1 MDILTLGIES
11 SCDETSVAAV
21 RNGREVLSNVISSQI
36 EVHKL
41 YGGVVPEIASR
52 RHIEAI
58 DYLLDEALDKAGIG
72 MEDADAIGVTAGP
85 GLIGSLLVGVSY
97 AKGLAFAL
105 NKPLIGVNHI
115 AGHISANFIQHR
127 DLKPPL
133 ICLVASGGHSHIV
146 GVRDYTDF
154 EVLGKTTDDAA
165 GEAFDKVARI
175 LGLPYPGGPNLERMA
190 ADGDPY
196 AFEFPKSYPAKNDY
210 NFSFSGVKTAV
221 INMVNTMKMKGRAIP
236 YEDIAASFQRNV
248 TEVLTD
254 KLINAA
260 EDFSYD
266 KVAIAGGVSSNGALR
281 ARLKEQAGKAGLKY
295 YYPAPVYC
303 TDNAAMIACN
313 AYYEYIK
320 GNISD
325 MSLNAYPHI
334 GLKRIG

>member
-1 MDILTLGIES
+1 MDIITLGIES
-11 SCDETSVAAV
+11 SCDETSVAV
-21 RNGREVLSNVISSQI
+21 VKNGRSVLSNIISSQI
-36 EVHKL
+36 AVHKL

-58 DYLLDEALDKAGIG
+58 DYLLDEATNKADIGIN
-72 MEDADAIGVTAGP
+72 DADAIGVTAGP
-85 GLIGSLLVGVSY
+85 GLIGALLVGVSY

-105 NKPLIGVNHI
+105 DKPLIGVNHI
-115 AGHISANFIQHR
+115 AGHISANFIQHK

-165 GEAFDKVARI
+165 GEAFDKVARV
-175 LGLPYPGGPNLERMA
+175 LGQPYPGGPNLERLA
-190 ADGDPY
+190 KEGDPDV
-196 AFEFPKSYPAKNDY
+196 FKFPKSYQSKKDY

-221 INMVNTMKMKGRAIP
+221 INLVNKMKMKGETIP
-236 YEDIAASFQRNV
+236 YADIAASFQENMV
-248 TEVLTD
+248 EVLID
-254 KLINAA
+254 KLVNAA
-260 EDFSYD
+260 IDFGYD
-266 KVAIAGGVSSNGALR
+266 KVAIAGGVSSNGTLR
-281 ARLKEQAGKAGLKY
+281 NKLKEEAGKAGLEY
-295 YYPAPVYC
+295 YYPDPVYC

-313 AYYEYIK
+313 AYYEYKK

>member
-1 MDILTLGIES
+1 
-11 SCDETSVAAV
+11 
-21 RNGREVLSNVISSQI
+21 
-36 EVHKL
+36 VHKL

-58 DYLLDEALDKAGIG
+58 DYLLDEATNKADIGID
-72 MEDADAIGVTAGP
+72 DADAIGVTAGP
-85 GLIGSLLVGVSY
+85 GLIGALLVGVSY

-105 NKPLIGVNHI
+105 DKPLIGVNHI
-115 AGHISANFIQHR
+115 AGHISANFIQHK

-165 GEAFDKVARI
+165 GEAFDKVARV
-175 LGLPYPGGPNLERMA
+175 LGQPYPGGPNLERLA
-190 ADGDPY
+190 KEGDPDV
-196 AFEFPKSYPAKNDY
+196 FKFPKSYQSKKDY

-221 INMVNTMKMKGRAIP
+221 INLVNKMKMKGGTIP
-236 YEDIAASFQRNV
+236 YADIAASFQENMV
-248 TEVLTD
+248 EVLID
-254 KLINAA
+254 KLVNAA
-260 EDFSYD
+260 IDFGYD
-266 KVAIAGGVSSNGALR
+266 KVAIAGGVSSNGTLR
-281 ARLKEQAGKAGLKY
+281 NKLKEEAGKAGLEY
-295 YYPAPVYC
+295 YYPDPVYC

-313 AYYEYIK
+313 AYYEYKK